1 MKMSAEGYQQC
12 YNVQAAV
19 VGGHQLVAATEV
31 TSNAS
36 DQGALA
42 KLLDAEEEHMARARR
57 RHWRAGALQRIGLGG
72 AGVAGRGRVR
82 GAGTGRDG
90 KAAAR
95 NAERHPATCRIIE
108 KLGTPEGRAR
118 YAERKWLSEAPNG
131 WIKEV
136 LGFRC
141 FSVRGLKQVA
151 GQWDLVCL
159 ALNVKRLG
167 AIAAA

>member
-36 DQGALA
+36 DRG
-42 KLLDAEEEHMARARR
+42 RCRSCSTRR
-57 RHWRAGALQRIGLGG
+57 RSTWRAPGVSAGG
-72 AGVAGRGRVR
+72 PGHCNESDLAELESRGVDAYV
-82 GAGTGRDG
+82 APGRDG

-95 NAERHPATCRIIE
+95 NAERHPATCRMIE

-131 WIKEV
+131 WI
-136 LGFRC
+136 
-141 FSVRGLKQVA
+141 
-151 GQWDLVCL
+151 
-159 ALNVKRLG
+159 
-167 AIAAA
+167 